1 MMIQADTNPHIERGG
16 KELKGWH
23 VLLIML
29 SFFGVMF
36 AVNGV
41 FLFHA
46 ITSFPGED
54 IKKSYVQGLTYND
67 TLAERAAHADLGW
80 QAEAG
85 VRDGQLV
92 LRLHDAEDQPL
103 SNQLVIGE
111 MRRLATHQD
120 DQVLTF
126 QPKLSGEYI
135 ANMERLA
142 AGQWLLRVSVLNAN
156 GEDVLFRVEKTLIMP

>member
-1 MMIQADTNPHIERGG
+1 MIQVDTNPDIERPG
-16 KELKGWH
+16 KELKGRH
-23 VLLIML
+23 VLFIML
-29 SFFGVMF
+29 GFFGVMF

-54 IKKSYVQGLTYND
+54 IKKSYLQGLTYND
-67 TLAERAAHADLGW
+67 TLTERAAHADLGW

-85 VRDGQLV
+85 VRDGQV
-92 LRLHDAEDQPL
+92 ILRLRDAEDQPL

-111 MRRLATHQD
+111 MRRLATDQD
-120 DQVLTF
+120 DQILTF

-135 ANMERLA
+135 ARTERLS
-142 AGQWLLRVSVLNAN
+142 AGQWLLRVSVLTAD
-156 GEDVLFRVEKTLIMP
+156 GEGVLFRVEKTLIMP

>member
-1 MMIQADTNPHIERGG
+1 MIQADTNLDLERPG

-29 SFFGVMF
+29 GFFGVMF

-67 TLAERAAHADLGW
+67 TLAERAAQADLGW
-80 QAEAG
+80 RAEAG
-85 VRDGQLV
+85 VQDNQLIVRLRDSEG
-92 LRLHDAEDQPL
+92 QPL

-111 MRRLATHQD
+111 LRRLATHQD

-126 QPKLSGEYI
+126 QPKLNGEYAI
-135 ANMERLA
+135 EIEPLA
-142 AGQWLLRVSVLNAN
+142 TGQWLLRVSVLDEA
-156 GEDVLFRVEKTLIMP
+156 GEEVVFRVEKTLLMS

>member
-1 MMIQADTNPHIERGG
+1 MIQADTNLDLERPG

-23 VLLIML
+23 VLLIMRG
-29 SFFGVMF
+29 FFGVMF

-54 IKKSYVQGLTYND
+54 IKKSYVQGLTYNA
-67 TLAERAAHADLGW
+67 TLAERAAQADLGW
-80 QAEAG
+80 RAEAG
-85 VRDGQLV
+85 VQDNQLIVRLRDSEG
-92 LRLHDAEDQPL
+92 QPL

-111 MRRLATHQD
+111 LRRLATHQD

-126 QPKLSGEYI
+126 QPKLNGEYAI
-135 ANMERLA
+135 EIEPLA
-142 AGQWLLRVSVLNAN
+142 TGQWLLRVSVLDEA
-156 GEDVLFRVEKTLIMP
+156 GEEVVFRVEKTLLMS